1 MPIKS
6 PLIMLSYI
14 ALLLLLQRVKDV
26 QDFGYKINVVLLIV
40 QLALLAVAG
49 PLPPYHL
56 LRAILTI
63 TTSDNN
69 TTSYNYYS
77 EKTWNCKNIKY
88 ATIWDGEVCDSN
100 AATIIKFPAQE
111 TGGPNG
117 VMYTATMPYI
127 AEVGYETAFNYPR
140 KDRKSYQ

>member
-14 ALLLLLQRVKDV
+14 ALLLLLQTESKM
-26 QDFGYKINVVLLIV
+26 FKTLAINVVLLIV

-56 LRAILTI
+56 IRANLTI

-69 TTSYNYYS
+69 TTSYDYYS
-77 EKTWNCKNIKY
+77 EKTWNCKN
-88 ATIWDGEVCDSN
+88 SN
-100 AATIIKFPAQE
+100 
-111 TGGPNG
+111 
-117 VMYTATMPYI
+117 
-127 AEVGYETAFNYPR
+127 
-140 KDRKSYQ
+140 